1 VLVVPGKGRP
11 SLVASFDKVV
21 LERERERGGL
31 VGLLERGRRERE
43 RERERERWLNCMM
56 SDWEREATSGSSE

>member
-1 VLVVPGKGRP
+1 MLVVPGKGRP

-43 RERERERWLNCMM
+43 REVAELYDE
-56 SDWEREATSGSSE
+56 